1 MKKIFKYPLLL
12 LFAVFIVGFT
22 ILDIVTPTRTHS
34 EFESNLSQMP
44 KFSLNTLLNG
54 KFTSDYESY
63 VNDQFLLRDEWITLK
78 SYAET
83 LFGKVENN
91 GVIYG
96 KDGYLFEKLT
106 SYNDTRLNLN
116 IEAVQKFCEKY
127 PELSVKFALVP
138 NSYEVLS
145 DKLPIASP
153 VLDQT
158 KLIDDIYSKITGAQ
172 NVDILT
178 ALKSHNDEYIY
189 YRTDHHWTTLGAY
202 YAYESFCDVF
212 DLTKVDINTLSKN
225 TVEDFYGTYF
235 SKAKS
240 FTISPDTIYYYDVPS
255 SLAIMTSD
263 PQGNFIPENSYDTLY
278 DVEKFETRDKYAAFT
293 YSNNGLTLVTNNGEY
308 EKERLLIIKDSY
320 SNSIIPYFSTDYKEV
335 VVVDLR
341 YILNIS
347 MVIEKYEFDDVLIM
361 YNVSTFTGDADVVK
375 LKY

>member
-1 MKKIFKYPLLL
+1 MKKLFKYPLLV
-12 LFAVFIVGFT
+12 LFAVFIVGFS
-22 ILDIVTPTRTHS
+22 ILDCVTPTRTHS

-44 KFSLNTLLNG
+44 KFSLQNLWNG
-54 KFTSDYESY
+54 KFTADYESY

-78 SYAET
+78 SNIET

-106 SYNDTRLNLN
+106 SYDTNRLKLN

-127 PELSVKFALVP
+127 PDLSVKFALIP

-153 VLDQT
+153 VLNQT
-158 KLIDDIYSKITGAQ
+158 KLINDIYSQVTGAE
-172 NVDILT
+172 NVDLLT
-178 ALKSHNDEYIY
+178 ALKAHGGEYIY

-202 YAYESFCDVF
+202 YAYEKLAEVF
-212 DLTKVDINTLSKN
+212 DLTKVDINSLNKN
-225 TVEDFYGTYF
+225 AVEDFYGTYF

-240 FTISPDTIYYYDVPS
+240 FTIKPDTINYYDVDA
-255 SLAIMTSD
+255 SLDIMVPGTE
-263 PQGNFIPENSYDTLY
+263 GGFVPEISYETLY
-278 DVEKFETRDKYAAFT
+278 DVEKFNTRDKYAAFT
-293 YSNNGLTLVTNNGEY
+293 YSNNGLSIIRNNGEY

-320 SNSIIPYFSTDYKEV
+320 SNSILPYFSTDYKEI

-341 YILNIS
+341 YFLKIS
-347 MVIEKYEFDDVLIM
+347 LIMDQYEFDDVLIM
-361 YNVSTFTGDADVVK
+361 YNVSTFTGDVDVVK